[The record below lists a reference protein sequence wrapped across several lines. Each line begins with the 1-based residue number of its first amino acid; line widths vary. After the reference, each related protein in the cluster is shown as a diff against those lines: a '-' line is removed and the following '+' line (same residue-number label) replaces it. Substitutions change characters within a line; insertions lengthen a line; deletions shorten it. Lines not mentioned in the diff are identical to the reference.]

1 MSVWGRAPAHGCTV
15 YCGRCGAQIAFRE
28 ERRPSALAQAE
39 AERVTLAVQKHF
51 RSSPFCRAATTFE
64 GRDMV
69 ACRCD
74 EPMRLPRGNGLYC
87 ARCEGL
93 IGPHVAVPP
102 PTPRRRTCDGG
113 AR

>member
-1 MSVWGRAPAHGCTV
+1 MTVWGRAPARGCVV
-15 YCGRCGAQIAFRE
+15 YCGRCGAQVAFRE
-28 ERRPSALAQAE
+28 DRRPRALADEE

-51 RSSPFCRAATTFE
+51 RVAPLCRSAGTFE
-64 GRDMV
+64 GRDTA

-74 EPMRLPRGNGLYC
+74 EPMRLPRGGGLYC

-93 IGPHVAVPP
+93 IAPQVAVPIA
-102 PTPRRRTCDGG
+102 PRPRKRAGG